1 MIGRLTGRLASKA
14 PDQVLL
20 DVGGVGYL
28 VHIPLSTFYE
38 LPEAESPASLWIHTH
53 VREDALALYGFLTER
68 ERTLFLLLLGVTGIG
83 PRVALTVLSGIP
95 PVELVEA
102 LRKQD
107 VRRLV
112 AVPGVG
118 KKTAERMVLE
128 LAEKVASLPGEAP
141 AQASRRGRGRRRRLR
156 ARQPRLPQGAKPSAP
171 STRSRAPAAPPRVR
185 RVPEGGAPAAD
196 VGLIRSR
203 LSSVHL
209 GRPHHRR

>member
-1 MIGRLTGRLASKA
+1 MIGRLTGRLAAKA

-20 DVGGVGYL
+20 EVGGVGYL

-38 LPEAESPASLWIHTH
+38 LPENESPASLWIHTH

-95 PVELVEA
+95 PSELVEA
-102 LRKQD
+102 LRTQD

-141 AQASRRGRGRRRRLR
+141 
-156 ARQPRLPQGAKPSAP
+156 PK
-171 STRSRAPAAPPRVR
+171 APAAV
-185 RVPEGGAPAAD
+185 AAD
-196 VGLIRSR
+196 DVVSALVNLGYRKAEAERAVDAAARAGGPREFGQFLKEALRR
-203 LSSVHL
+203 LTA
-209 GRPHHRR
+209 G

>member
-1 MIGRLTGRLASKA
+1 MIGRLTGRLAAKA

-38 LPEAESPASLWIHTH
+38 LPDAESPASLFIHTH
-53 VREDALALYGFLTER
+53 VREDSLALYGFLTER
-68 ERTLFLLLLGVTGIG
+68 ERTLFLLLNAVTGIG

-95 PVELVEA
+95 PTELVAA
-102 LRKQD
+102 LRSQD

-128 LAEKVASLPGEAP
+128 LADKVARLPGETP
-141 AQASRRGRGRRRRLR
+141 A
-156 ARQPRLPQGAKPSAP
+156 K
-171 STRSRAPAAPPRVR
+171 APAAV
-185 RVPEGGAPAAD
+185 AAD
-196 VGLIRSR
+196 DVVSALVNLGYRRTEAERAVDATARTGGVREFGEFLKEALRR
-203 LSSVHL
+203 LTSV
-209 GRPHHRR
+209 

>member
-1 MIGRLTGRLASKA
+1 MIGRLVGRLAEKS

-68 ERTLFLLLLGVTGIG
+68 ERALFLLLLGVAGIG

-95 PVELVEA
+95 PAELVAA
-102 LRKQD
+102 LRSQD
-107 VRRLV
+107 VRRLI

-118 KKTAERMVLE
+118 RKTAERMVLE
-128 LAEKVASLPGEAP
+128 LAEKV
-141 AQASRRGRGRRRRLR
+141 RRFADEPTL
-156 ARQPRLPQGAKPSAP
+156 
-171 STRSRAPAAPPRVR
+171 AAPPTVAAEDVLSALVNLGYRKGEAEKAVDAIAR
-185 RVPEGGAPAAD
+185 AGPPADFGEYLKLALKKLTGG
-196 VGLIRSR
+196 
-203 LSSVHL
+203 
-209 GRPHHRR
+209 

>member
-20 DVGGVGYL
+20 DVAGVGYL

-38 LPEAESPASLWIHTH
+38 LPAQESPASLWIHTH

-68 ERTLFLLLLGVTGIG
+68 ERSLFLLLLGVTGIG

-95 PVELVEA
+95 PSELVDA
-102 LRKQD
+102 LRRQD

-128 LAEKVASLPGEAP
+128 LADKAGRIPGEAP
-141 AQASRRGRGRRRRLR
+141 G
-156 ARQPRLPQGAKPSAP
+156 K
-171 STRSRAPAAPPRVR
+171 APAAVAADDVISALVNLGYRKAEAERAVDAIAR
-185 RVPEGGAPAAD
+185 AGAPADFGEFLKEA
-196 VGLIRSR
+196 LRR
-203 LSSVHL
+203 LTS
-209 GRPHHRR
+209 G

>member
-1 MIGRLTGRLASKA
+1 MIGRLTGRLAAKA

-20 DVGGVGYL
+20 DVAGVGYL

-38 LPEAESPASLWIHTH
+38 LPEQESPASLWIHTH

-68 ERTLFLLLLGVTGIG
+68 ERSLFLLLLGVTGIG

-95 PVELVEA
+95 PTELVDA
-102 LRKQD
+102 LRRQD

-128 LAEKVASLPGEAP
+128 LADKAGRIAGEAP
-141 AQASRRGRGRRRRLR
+141 GKAPSAVAADDVTSALVNLGYRKAEAERAVDAIARTGAPTDFGDFLKEALRRLT
-156 ARQPRLPQGAKPSAP
+156 AG
-171 STRSRAPAAPPRVR
+171 
-185 RVPEGGAPAAD
+185 
-196 VGLIRSR
+196 
-203 LSSVHL
+203 
-209 GRPHHRR
+209 

>member
-20 DVGGVGYL
+20 DVAGVGYL

-38 LPEAESPASLWIHTH
+38 LPEQESPASLWIHTH

-68 ERTLFLLLLGVTGIG
+68 ERALFLLLLGVTGIG

-95 PVELVEA
+95 PSELVDA
-102 LRKQD
+102 LRRQD

-128 LAEKVASLPGEAP
+128 LADKAGRIPGEAP
-141 AQASRRGRGRRRRLR
+141 G
-156 ARQPRLPQGAKPSAP
+156 K
-171 STRSRAPAAPPRVR
+171 APAAVAADDVVSALSNLGYRKAEAERAVDAIAR
-185 RVPEGGAPAAD
+185 AGAPADFGDFLKEA
-196 VGLIRSR
+196 LRR
-203 LSSVHL
+203 LTS
-209 GRPHHRR
+209 G

>member
-20 DVGGVGYL
+20 EVGGVGYL

-38 LPEAESPASLWIHTH
+38 LPEQEAPASLWIHTH
-53 VREDALALYGFLTER
+53 VREDALSLYGFLTER
-68 ERTLFLLLLGVTGIG
+68 ERSLFLLLLGVTGIG

-95 PVELVEA
+95 PLELVEA
-102 LRKQD
+102 LRRQD

-128 LAEKVASLPGEAP
+128 LAERVAALPGEAP
-141 AQASRRGRGRRRRLR
+141 ARE
-156 ARQPRLPQGAKPSAP
+156 
-171 STRSRAPAAPPRVR
+171 PAAVAFEDVVSALVNLGYRKTEAEKAVDATAR
-185 RVPEGGAPAAD
+185 EVAPEEFGEFLRLALKRLTGG
-196 VGLIRSR
+196 
-203 LSSVHL
+203 
-209 GRPHHRR
+209 

>member
-1 MIGRLTGRLASKA
+1 MIGRLTGRLAAKA
-14 PDQVLL
+14 PDHVLL

-38 LPEAESPASLWIHTH
+38 LPEAEGPASLWVHTH

-95 PVELVEA
+95 PAELIDA
-102 LRKQD
+102 LRSQD

-112 AVPGVG
+112 AIPGVG

-141 AQASRRGRGRRRRLR
+141 
-156 ARQPRLPQGAKPSAP
+156 PK
-171 STRSRAPAAPPRVR
+171 APAA
-185 RVPEGGAPAAD
+185 AAAD
-196 VGLIRSR
+196 DVVSALVNLGYRKAEAERAVDAAARAGGSR
-203 LSSVHL
+203 EFGPFLKEAL
-209 GRPHHRR
+209 RRLTSA

>member
-1 MIGRLTGRLASKA
+1 VIGRLTGRLASKA

-20 DVGGVGYL
+20 EVGGVGYL

-38 LPEAESPASLWIHTH
+38 LPDQEAPASLWIHTH

-95 PVELVEA
+95 PAELIEA

-112 AVPGVG
+112 AIPGVG

-128 LAEKVASLPGEAP
+128 LADRVGALPGEAP
-141 AQASRRGRGRRRRLR
+141 PREAAAVAFEDVVSALVNLGYRKSEAEKAVDATARESTPEEFGEFLRLALRRL
-156 ARQPRLPQGAKPSAP
+156 
-171 STRSRAPAAPPRVR
+171 T
-185 RVPEGGAPAAD
+185 GG
-196 VGLIRSR
+196 
-203 LSSVHL
+203 
-209 GRPHHRR
+209 

>member
-20 DVGGVGYL
+20 DVAGVGYL

-38 LPEAESPASLWIHTH
+38 LPEQESPASLWIHTH

-68 ERTLFLLLLGVTGIG
+68 ERSLFLLLLGVTGIG

-95 PVELVEA
+95 PTELVDA
-102 LRKQD
+102 LRRQD

-128 LAEKVASLPGEAP
+128 LAEKAGRIAGEAP
-141 AQASRRGRGRRRRLR
+141 G
-156 ARQPRLPQGAKPSAP
+156 K
-171 STRSRAPAAPPRVR
+171 APAAVAADDVISALVNLGYRKAEAERAAEAVAR
-185 RVPEGGAPAAD
+185 AGAPADFGDFLKEA
-196 VGLIRSR
+196 LRR
-203 LSSVHL
+203 LTS
-209 GRPHHRR
+209 G

>member
-20 DVGGVGYL
+20 DVAGVGYL

-38 LPEAESPASLWIHTH
+38 LPEQESPASLWIHTH

-95 PVELVEA
+95 PSELVDA
-102 LRKQD
+102 LRRQD

-128 LAEKVASLPGEAP
+128 LADKAGRIAGEAP
-141 AQASRRGRGRRRRLR
+141 G
-156 ARQPRLPQGAKPSAP
+156 K
-171 STRSRAPAAPPRVR
+171 APAAVAADDVISALVNLGYRKAEAERAVDAISR
-185 RVPEGGAPAAD
+185 AGAPADFGEFLKEA
-196 VGLIRSR
+196 LRR
-203 LSSVHL
+203 LTS
-209 GRPHHRR
+209 G

>member
-1 MIGRLTGRLASKA
+1 VIAHLRGRLLRKDTQEA
-14 PDQVLL
+14 VV
-20 DVGGVGYL
+20 DVGGVGYR
-28 VHIPLSTFYE
+28 VTIPLSTFYRLGGDGDE
-38 LPEAESPASLWIHTH
+38 VSLLTYTH

-95 PVELVEA
+95 PAELIAA
-102 LRKQD
+102 LRAQD

-141 AQASRRGRGRRRRLR
+141 A
-156 ARQPRLPQGAKPSAP
+156 K
-171 STRSRAPAAPPRVR
+171 APAAIAADDVVSALVNLGYRKAEAERAVEAAAR
-185 RVPEGGAPAAD
+185 AGGAAD
-196 VGLIRSR
+196 FGGFLKEALRR
-203 LSSVHL
+203 LTS
-209 GRPHHRR
+209 G

>member
-1 MIGRLTGRLASKA
+1 MIGRLTGRVASKA

-20 DVGGVGYL
+20 DVAGVGYL

-38 LPEAESPASLWIHTH
+38 LPEQESPASLWIHTH

-68 ERTLFLLLLGVTGIG
+68 ERSLFLLLLGVTGIG

-95 PVELVEA
+95 PTELVDA
-102 LRKQD
+102 LRQQD

-128 LAEKVASLPGEAP
+128 LAEKAGKLPGDTP
-141 AQASRRGRGRRRRLR
+141 G
-156 ARQPRLPQGAKPSAP
+156 K
-171 STRSRAPAAPPRVR
+171 APAAVAADDVISALVNLGYRKAEAERAVDAIAR
-185 RVPEGGAPAAD
+185 TGAPADFGDFLKEA
-196 VGLIRSR
+196 LRR
-203 LSSVHL
+203 LT
-209 GRPHHRR
+209 PA

>member
-14 PDQVLL
+14 PDQILL
-20 DVGGVGYL
+20 DVSGVGYL

-38 LPEAESPASLWIHTH
+38 LPEQESPASLWIHTH

-68 ERTLFLLLLGVTGIG
+68 ERSLFLLLLGVTGIG

-95 PVELVEA
+95 PSELVDA
-102 LRKQD
+102 LRRQD

-128 LAEKVASLPGEAP
+128 LAEKAANLPGEARGKEP
-141 AQASRRGRGRRRRLR
+141 EAVASDDVLSALVNLGYRKAEAERAVDAVARAGAPNDFSAFLKEALRRLT
-156 ARQPRLPQGAKPSAP
+156 AG
-171 STRSRAPAAPPRVR
+171 
-185 RVPEGGAPAAD
+185 
-196 VGLIRSR
+196 
-203 LSSVHL
+203 
-209 GRPHHRR
+209 

>member
-1 MIGRLTGRLASKA
+1 MIGRLTGRLAAKA

-20 DVGGVGYL
+20 EVGGVGYL

-38 LPEAESPASLWIHTH
+38 LPENEGPASLWIHTH

-68 ERTLFLLLLGVTGIG
+68 ERALFLLLLGVAGIG

-95 PVELVEA
+95 PSELVDA
-102 LRKQD
+102 LRTQD

-141 AQASRRGRGRRRRLR
+141 G
-156 ARQPRLPQGAKPSAP
+156 K
-171 STRSRAPAAPPRVR
+171 APAPR
-185 RVPEGGAPAAD
+185 PA
-196 VGLIRSR
+196 R
-203 LSSVHL
+203 L
-209 GRPHHRR
+209 